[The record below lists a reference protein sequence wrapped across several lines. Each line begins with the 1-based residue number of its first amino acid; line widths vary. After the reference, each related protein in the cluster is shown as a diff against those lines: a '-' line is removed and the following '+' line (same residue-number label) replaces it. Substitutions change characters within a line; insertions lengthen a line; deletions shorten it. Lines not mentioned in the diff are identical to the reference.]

1 MNVGNSF
8 LKRIKQTSS
17 RVVSIWISAWSCCL
31 FYLNGNPTTDSS
43 KISFQHHAFFFLYRF
58 RGAEGRNLF
67 TMKKLAFLVAFAAI
81 VAGVMVACSQKD
93 PMPNAEQE
101 YYTVSLDWEGEI
113 LDVWYEPLRSNSTDD
128 LYGIQVYQ
136 APDVELEEGKSTT
149 WTRYAYGLFDNADD
163 ITIQL
168 LKGYKYK
175 FVATMVVDGKNKISH
190 FTDNVSYSNPFYIT
204 RPGANTYGLLAN
216 KFDYQS
222 TIYFSGL
229 EDGTT
234 SLQGLSGYISH
245 PNTERFYGELEDYIP
260 GSNGDKAKIKMK
272 RTSFGAKF
280 IAKGKLAKSGTLQV
294 QMTEA
299 PKMELALSNSDNQIS
314 DIFTFDYVKAAWAD
328 NQYKETIAVTFNWI
342 RTDGTTL
349 PLGTHNV
356 TYKRNATT
364 VVQVNIE
371 NEANAGGVGFEYDE
385 ADLGDMPEDGEND
398 LTITDGEVVD
408 TDVDT
413 NQ

>member
-1 MNVGNSF
+1 
-8 LKRIKQTSS
+8 
-17 RVVSIWISAWSCCL
+17 
-31 FYLNGNPTTDSS
+31 
-43 KISFQHHAFFFLYRF
+43 
-58 RGAEGRNLF
+58 
-67 TMKKLAFLVAFAAI
+67 MKKLAFLVAFAAI

>member
-1 MNVGNSF
+1 
-8 LKRIKQTSS
+8 
-17 RVVSIWISAWSCCL
+17 
-31 FYLNGNPTTDSS
+31 
-43 KISFQHHAFFFLYRF
+43 
-58 RGAEGRNLF
+58 
-67 TMKKLAFLVAFAAI
+67 MKKLAFLVAFAAI

-136 APDVELEEGKSTT
+136 APDIELEEGKSTT

-175 FVATMVVDGKNKISH
+175 FVATMVVDGKNKVHNGPHSSGVGYSYPFHTGRGIS
-190 FTDNVSYSNPFYIT
+190 T
-204 RPGANTYGLLAN
+204 LLSN
-216 KFDYQS
+216 KFDYHS
-222 TIYFSGL
+222 TFGL
-229 EDGTT
+229 
-234 SLQGLSGYISH
+234 GLDSGYTNLQYGGYVNH

-294 QMTEA
+294 QMTSA
-299 PKMELALSNSDNQIS
+299 PKMELALTNSDNQIS
-314 DIFTFDYVKAAWAD
+314 DIFTFADIKAAWAD

-349 PLGTHNV
+349 PLGTHDV

>member
-1 MNVGNSF
+1 
-8 LKRIKQTSS
+8 
-17 RVVSIWISAWSCCL
+17 
-31 FYLNGNPTTDSS
+31 
-43 KISFQHHAFFFLYRF
+43 
-58 RGAEGRNLF
+58 
-67 TMKKLAFLVAFAAI
+67 MKKFSFLVAFAAI

-93 PMPNAEQE
+93 PMPNADQDF
-101 YYTVSLDWEGEI
+101 YTVSLGWDGEI
-113 LDVWYEPLRSNSTDD
+113 LDTWYEPLRSNSTDD

-175 FVATMVVDGKNKISH
+175 FVATMIVDGQNKVRH
-190 FTDNVSYSNPFYIT
+190 V
-204 RPGANTYGLLAN
+204 TYGDGVGYSIPFFLSGAGTNARISN
-216 KFDYQS
+216 KFDYQG
-222 TIYFSGL
+222 TIYFSSDLMSGY
-229 EDGTT
+229 TY
-234 SLQGLSGYISH
+234 LQGGGNVYH
-245 PNTERFYGELEDYIP
+245 PNTERFYGELEDYVP

-314 DIFTFDYVKAAWAD
+314 DIFTFSNVKAAWAD

-349 PLGTHNV
+349 PLGTHDV

-371 NEANAGGVGFEYDE
+371 NEANAGSVGFEYDK
-385 ADLGDMPEDGEND
+385 ADLGELPEDGEND

-408 TDVDT
+408 TEVDT
-413 NQ
+413 NK

>member
-1 MNVGNSF
+1 M
-8 LKRIKQTSS
+8 
-17 RVVSIWISAWSCCL
+17 C
-31 FYLNGNPTTDSS
+31 
-43 KISFQHHAFFFLYRF
+43 KISFQHHAFFFYIAFGVR
-58 RGAEGRNLF
+58 RAEKLF

-101 YYTVSLDWEGEI
+101 YYTVSLGWEGEI
-113 LDVWYEPLRSNSTDD
+113 LDVWYEPLRSNSTADI
-128 LYGIQVYQ
+128 YGIQVYQ

-175 FVATMVVDGKNKISH
+175 FVATMVVDGQNKISH
-190 FTDNVSYSNPFYIT
+190 YTYADGVGYHNPFWLS
-204 RPGANTYGLLAN
+204 GASYARLSN

-222 TIYFSGL
+222 TIYFSYELRSGQTHL
-229 EDGTT
+229 KDGGTA
-234 SLQGLSGYISH
+234 YH
-245 PNTERFYGELEDYIP
+245 PNTERFYGELEDYVP

-294 QMTEA
+294 QMAEA
-299 PKMELALSNSDNQIS
+299 PKMELALTNSDNQIS
-314 DIFTFDYVKAAWAD
+314 DIFTFENVQAAWAD

-349 PLGTHNV
+349 PLGTHDV

>member
-1 MNVGNSF
+1 
-8 LKRIKQTSS
+8 
-17 RVVSIWISAWSCCL
+17 
-31 FYLNGNPTTDSS
+31 
-43 KISFQHHAFFFLYRF
+43 
-58 RGAEGRNLF
+58 
-67 TMKKLAFLVAFAAI
+67 MKKLAFLVAFVAI

-93 PMPNAEQE
+93 PMPNAKQE
-101 YYTVSLDWEGEI
+101 YYTISLGWEGEI

-149 WTRYAYGLFDNADD
+149 WTPYARGLFDNADD

-175 FVATMVVDGKNKISH
+175 FVATMVVDGKNKLSVYSTGDEGIQYSSP
-190 FTDNVSYSNPFYIT
+190 FWGLFLTNVFVFHHYDI
-204 RPGANTYGLLAN
+204 
-216 KFDYQS
+216 
-222 TIYFSGL
+222 
-229 EDGTT
+229 T
-234 SLQGLSGYISH
+234 SLDDGRSTLRGGESYNY

-280 IAKGKLAKSGTLQV
+280 IAKGKLAKSGTLEV
-294 QMTEA
+294 QIVGN
-299 PKMELALSNSDNQIS
+299 PKMDLVLSNSENQIS
-314 DIFTFDYVKAAWAD
+314 DIFTFSNVKAAWAD
-328 NQYKETIAVTFNWI
+328 NQYKETIAVTFKWI

>member
-1 MNVGNSF
+1 
-8 LKRIKQTSS
+8 
-17 RVVSIWISAWSCCL
+17 
-31 FYLNGNPTTDSS
+31 
-43 KISFQHHAFFFLYRF
+43 
-58 RGAEGRNLF
+58 
-67 TMKKLAFLVAFAAI
+67 MKKLSFFVAFAAL
-81 VAGVMVACSQKD
+81 VACIGITSCETNEN
-93 PMPNAEQE
+93 PATEQPDQDF
-101 YYTVSLDWEGEI
+101 YTVSLGWDGQI
-113 LDVWYEPLRSNSTDD
+113 LDTWYEPLRSNSTDD

-136 APDVELEEGKSTT
+136 APDVELEEGKRTT

-175 FVATMVVDGKNKISH
+175 FVATMVVDGKNKIDN
-190 FTDNVSYSNPFYIT
+190 FTTDGVRYSNPFYI
-204 RPGANTYGLLAN
+204 GDSYGLLAN

-222 TIYFSGL
+222 SIYFSGL
-229 EDGTT
+229 ENGTT
-234 SLQGLSGYISH
+234 TLQGLRGYISH

-280 IAKGKLAKSGTLQV
+280 IAKGKLAKSGTLVV
-294 QMTEA
+294 QMTDA

-314 DIFTFDYVKAAWAD
+314 DIFTFYNVKAAWAD

-349 PLGTHNV
+349 PLGTHDV

-371 NEANAGGVGFEYDE
+371 NEANAGSVGFEYDE
-385 ADLGDMPEDGEND
+385 ADLGELPEDGEND
-398 LTITDGEVVD
+398 MTITDGEVVD
-408 TDVDT
+408 TEVDT
-413 NQ
+413 NH

>member
-1 MNVGNSF
+1 MEN
-8 LKRIKQTSS
+8 RMQ
-17 RVVSIWISAWSCCL
+17 SIVERL
-31 FYLNGNPTTDSS
+31 DS
-43 KISFQHHAFFFLYRF
+43 
-58 RGAEGRNLF
+58 
-67 TMKKLAFLVAFAAI
+67 
-81 VAGVMVACSQKD
+81 
-93 PMPNAEQE
+93 
-101 YYTVSLDWEGEI
+101 
-113 LDVWYEPLRSNSTDD
+113 
-128 LYGIQVYQ
+128 
-136 APDVELEEGKSTT
+136 
-149 WTRYAYGLFDNADD
+149 DD

-175 FVATMVVDGKNKISH
+175 FVATMVVDGQNKISH
-190 FTDNVSYSNPFYIT
+190 STYADGVGYSYPFFLT
-204 RPGANTYGLLAN
+204 GAGTGARISN

-222 TIYFSGL
+222 TIYFLYELGSGNTYL
-229 EDGTT
+229 HGV
-234 SLQGLSGYISH
+234 SGSVSH
-245 PNTERFYGELEDYIP
+245 PNTERFYGELEDYVP

-314 DIFTFDYVKAAWAD
+314 DIFTFDNVKAAWAD

-349 PLGTHNV
+349 PLGTHDV

>member
-1 MNVGNSF
+1 M
-8 LKRIKQTSS
+8 
-17 RVVSIWISAWSCCL
+17 C
-31 FYLNGNPTTDSS
+31 
-43 KISFQHHAFFFLYRF
+43 KISFQHHAFFFYIAFGVR
-58 RGAEGRNLF
+58 RAEKLF

-101 YYTVSLDWEGEI
+101 YYTVSLGWEGEI

-136 APDVELEEGKSTT
+136 APDIELEEGESTT
-149 WTRYAYGLFDNADD
+149 WTPYAYGLFDNADD

-175 FVATMVVDGKNKISH
+175 FVATMVVDGQNKIRKDHMGYYWAPFSL
-190 FTDNVSYSNPFYIT
+190 NGSSNEAELT
-204 RPGANTYGLLAN
+204 NN
-216 KFDYQS
+216 FDYQS
-222 TIYFSGL
+222 SVFFSGL
-229 EDGTT
+229 GR
-234 SLQGLSGYISH
+234 GLSNQAGNKFYEH
-245 PNTERFYGELEDYIP
+245 YNTERFYGELEDYIP

-280 IAKGKLAKSGTLQV
+280 IAKGKLAKSGTLVV
-294 QMTEA
+294 QMTDA

-314 DIFTFDYVKAAWAD
+314 DIFTFSDVKAAWAD

-349 PLGTHNV
+349 PLGTHDV

-385 ADLGDMPEDGEND
+385 ADLGEMPEDGEND

>member
-1 MNVGNSF
+1 
-8 LKRIKQTSS
+8 
-17 RVVSIWISAWSCCL
+17 
-31 FYLNGNPTTDSS
+31 
-43 KISFQHHAFFFLYRF
+43 
-58 RGAEGRNLF
+58 
-67 TMKKLAFLVAFAAI
+67 MKKFSFLVAFAALVSCVGI
-81 VAGVMVACSQKD
+81 TSCETNENPAT
-93 PMPNAEQE
+93 EQPDQDF
-101 YYTVSLDWEGEI
+101 YTVSLGWDGEI
-113 LDVWYEPLRSNSTDD
+113 LDTWYEPLRSNSTDD

-136 APDVELEEGKSTT
+136 APDVELEEGKRTT

-175 FVATMVVDGKNKISH
+175 FVATMVVDGQNKVTH
-190 FTDNVSYSNPFYIT
+190 YGVEYGFPFYLG
-204 RPGANTYGLLAN
+204 GANSFARLSN

-222 TIYFSGL
+222 TIYFSSELGSGL
-229 EDGTT
+229 TY
-234 SLQGLSGYISH
+234 LQGVGNNFQH

-294 QMTEA
+294 QMTGA

-314 DIFTFDYVKAAWAD
+314 DIFTFYNVKAAWAD

-342 RTDGTTL
+342 RTDGTIL
-349 PLGTHNV
+349 PLGTHDV

-371 NEANAGGVGFEYDE
+371 NEANAGSVGFEYDE

-408 TDVDT
+408 TEVDT
-413 NQ
+413 NK

>member
-1 MNVGNSF
+1 
-8 LKRIKQTSS
+8 
-17 RVVSIWISAWSCCL
+17 
-31 FYLNGNPTTDSS
+31 
-43 KISFQHHAFFFLYRF
+43 
-58 RGAEGRNLF
+58 
-67 TMKKLAFLVAFAAI
+67 MKKLAFLVAFAAI

-113 LDVWYEPLRSNSTDD
+113 LDVWYEPMRANSTDD

-136 APDVELEEGKSTT
+136 APDIEQEEGKSTT
-149 WTRYAYGLFDNADD
+149 WARYAYGLFDNADD

-175 FVATMVVDGKNKISH
+175 FVATMVVDGQNKIWH
-190 FTDNVSYSNPFYIT
+190 YTYTDGIGYNHPFWLSGGSYSYA
-204 RPGANTYGLLAN
+204 RPSN

-222 TIYFSGL
+222 TIYFVSELRSGATFL
-229 EDGTT
+229 HGV
-234 SLQGLSGYISH
+234 SSNSSFSH
-245 PNTERFYGELEDYIP
+245 PNTGRFYGELEDYIP
-260 GSNGDKAKIKMK
+260 DSNGDKAKIKMK

-280 IAKGKLAKSGTLQV
+280 IAKGKLAKSGTLEV
-294 QMTEA
+294 QMTGA

-314 DIFTFDYVKAAWAD
+314 DIFTFSNVKAAWAD
-328 NQYKETIAVTFNWI
+328 NQYTETIAVTFNWI

-349 PLGTHNV
+349 PLGTHDV

>member
-1 MNVGNSF
+1 M
-8 LKRIKQTSS
+8 
-17 RVVSIWISAWSCCL
+17 
-31 FYLNGNPTTDSS
+31 
-43 KISFQHHAFFFLYRF
+43 
-58 RGAEGRNLF
+58 
-67 TMKKLAFLVAFAAI
+67 AFAAI

-136 APDVELEEGKSTT
+136 APDIELEEGKSTT

-175 FVATMVVDGKNKISH
+175 FVATMVVDGKNKVHNGPHSSGVGYSYPFHTGRGIS
-190 FTDNVSYSNPFYIT
+190 T
-204 RPGANTYGLLAN
+204 LLSN
-216 KFDYQS
+216 KFDYHS
-222 TIYFSGL
+222 TFGL
-229 EDGTT
+229 
-234 SLQGLSGYISH
+234 GLDSGYTNLQYGGYVNH

-294 QMTEA
+294 QMTSA
-299 PKMELALSNSDNQIS
+299 PKMELALTNSDNQIS
-314 DIFTFDYVKAAWAD
+314 DIFTFADIKAAWAD

-349 PLGTHNV
+349 PLGTHDV

>member
-1 MNVGNSF
+1 
-8 LKRIKQTSS
+8 
-17 RVVSIWISAWSCCL
+17 
-31 FYLNGNPTTDSS
+31 
-43 KISFQHHAFFFLYRF
+43 
-58 RGAEGRNLF
+58 
-67 TMKKLAFLVAFAAI
+67 MKKLAFLVAFAAI

-113 LDVWYEPLRSNSTDD
+113 LDVWYEPMRANSTDD

-136 APDVELEEGKSTT
+136 APDIELEEGKSTT

-175 FVATMVVDGKNKISH
+175 FVATMVVDGKNKVEH
-190 FTDNVSYSNPFYIT
+190 HTYTDGVGYSQPFYRSGASTAT
-204 RPGANTYGLLAN
+204 RISN

-222 TIYFSGL
+222 TIYFMNELRTGNTYLHGVSG
-229 EDGTT
+229 
-234 SLQGLSGYISH
+234 SSSFSH
-245 PNTERFYGELEDYIP
+245 PNTERFYGELEDYVP

-280 IAKGKLAKSGTLQV
+280 IAKGKLAKSGTLVV
-294 QMTEA
+294 QMTGA
-299 PKMELALSNSDNQIS
+299 PKMELALSNSDNQIA
-314 DIFTFDYVKAAWAD
+314 DIFTFSNVHFAWAD

-349 PLGTHNV
+349 PLGTHDV

>member
-1 MNVGNSF
+1 MKKFSF
-8 LKRIKQTSS
+8 L
-17 RVVSIWISAWSCCL
+17 VVFA
-31 FYLNGNPTTDSS
+31 
-43 KISFQHHAFFFLYRF
+43 A
-58 RGAEGRNLF
+58 
-67 TMKKLAFLVAFAAI
+67 LVACVGITSCETNENPAT
-81 VAGVMVACSQKD
+81 
-93 PMPNAEQE
+93 EQPE
-101 YYTVSLDWEGEI
+101 QDFYTVSLGWDGEI
-113 LDVWYEPLRSNSTDD
+113 LDTWYEPLRSNSTAD

-149 WTRYAYGLFDNADD
+149 WTRYAYGLFDNAND

-175 FVATMVVDGKNKISH
+175 FVATMVVDGQNKVLHGIYGDGVEYA
-190 FTDNVSYSNPFYIT
+190 FPFYLS
-204 RPGANTYGLLAN
+204 GAYTDARLSN

-222 TIYFSGL
+222 TIYFSDELRLGKTCL
-229 EDGTT
+229 QDGD
-234 SLQGLSGYISH
+234 IVNH
-245 PNTERFYGELEDYIP
+245 PNTERFYGELEDYVP

-280 IAKGKLAKSGTLQV
+280 IAKGKLAKSGTLEV
-294 QMTEA
+294 QMTDA

-314 DIFTFDYVKAAWAD
+314 DIFTFFDIKAAWAD

-371 NEANAGGVGFEYDE
+371 NEANAGSLGFEYDE
-385 ADLGDMPEDGEND
+385 ADLGGMPEDGEND

-408 TDVDT
+408 TEVDT
-413 NQ
+413 NK